1 MVALRSGGVG
11 IVAGCVL
18 GASSALLAAPASAD
32 AGSHASC
39 VGIEASS
46 ISPKGSLE
54 EFPGGMQE
62 LTAFVRGL
70 AAQLGVSP
78 GAVISFVAGLHEG
91 SHAACDEATE

>member
-1 MVALRSGGVG
+1 MDAKRSGLAATAAAVS
-11 IVAGCVL
+11 VL
-18 GASSALLAAPASAD
+18 GAQILLAPSAAAD

-54 EFPGGMQE
+54 EFPGGMPE
-62 LTAFVRGL
+62 LTAFVRSL
-70 AAQLGVSP
+70 AAELGVSP
-78 GAVISFVAGLHEG
+78 GTIVSFVAGLHEG

>member
-1 MVALRSGGVG
+1 MVAIRSSLAC
-11 IVAGCVL
+11 VAAVAVL
-18 GASSALLAAPASAD
+18 ASAQALLAPSATAD

-70 AAQLGVSP
+70 ASELGTSP
-78 GAVISFVAGLHEG
+78 GAIISFVADLHEG
-91 SHAACDEATE
+91 SHAGCDEATE

>member
-1 MVALRSGGVG
+1 MVGMRSGL
-11 IVAGCVL
+11 AGALAVCAV
-18 GASSALLAAPASAD
+18 GASSTLLAVPASAD

-46 ISPKGSLE
+46 ISPKGSLT

-62 LTAFVRGL
+62 LTAFVRSL
-70 AAQLGVSP
+70 ADELGISP
-78 GAVISFVAGLHEG
+78 GAVISFVASLHEG